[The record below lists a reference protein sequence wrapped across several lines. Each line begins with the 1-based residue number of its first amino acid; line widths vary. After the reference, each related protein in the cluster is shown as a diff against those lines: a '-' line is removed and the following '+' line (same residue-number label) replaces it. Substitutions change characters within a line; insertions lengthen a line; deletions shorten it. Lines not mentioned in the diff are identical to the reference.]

1 MPLDPDQP
9 PAEPELLLQTSRF
22 NVVRKRRVDPEGRT
36 YTREVVEHPGAVV
49 LLPVLD
55 DGRICLIRNYRI
67 AVGEELIEL
76 PAGTLEPGEDPDV
89 CAARELAEETGYRA
103 RQWHKVMQFWMSP
116 GILSERMHLFV
127 ARGLTPGER
136 HLQADE
142 EINTLLATWD
152 EVLALMADNRIADA
166 KTLAALLYVE
176 RLYPQW
182 LQPAQ

>member
-1 MPLDPDQP
+1 MSSEHHQSSG
-9 PAEPELLLQTSRF
+9 EVELLLTTSRF
-22 NVVRKRRVDPEGRT
+22 NVVRKQRVDAAGRS
-36 YTREVVEHPGAVV
+36 YTREVVQHPGAVV

-67 AVGEELIEL
+67 AVDEELIEL
-76 PAGTLEPGEDPDV
+76 PAGTLEPGEPPAV
-89 CAARELAEETGYRA
+89 TAERELAEETGYRA
-103 RQWHKVMQFWMSP
+103 RQWHEVMQFWMSP

-136 HLQADE
+136 FLQDGE

-152 EVLALMADNRIADA
+152 EVLELMASQRIADA

-176 RLYPQW
+176 RFHPEW
-182 LQPAQ
+182 LLPAQ

>member
-1 MPLDPDQP
+1 VSSEHHQRS
-9 PAEPELLLQTSRF
+9 AEPELLLTTSRF
-22 NVVRKRRVDPEGRT
+22 NVVRKQRVDAAGRP
-36 YTREVVEHPGAVV
+36 YTREVVQHPGAVV

-67 AVGEELIEL
+67 AVEEELIEL
-76 PAGTLEPGEDPDV
+76 PAGTLEPGEPPAV
-89 CAARELAEETGYRA
+89 TAERELAEETGYRA
-103 RQWHKVMQFWMSP
+103 SQWHEVMQFWMSP

-136 HLQADE
+136 FLQDGE

-152 EVLALMADNRIADA
+152 EVLELMATKRIADA

-176 RLYPQW
+176 RFHPHW
-182 LQPAQ
+182 LQPVQ